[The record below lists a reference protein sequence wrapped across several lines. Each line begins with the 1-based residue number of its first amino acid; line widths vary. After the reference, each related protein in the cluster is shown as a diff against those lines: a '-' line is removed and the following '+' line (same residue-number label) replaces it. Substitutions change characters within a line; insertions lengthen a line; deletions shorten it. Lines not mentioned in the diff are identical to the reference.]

1 MGSRHIPLEEQGRIL
16 SGPTAGIAVICV
28 SLSAV
33 VCVGLSLSAA
43 LHIFGGFAW
52 APMLQETG
60 FGTSQTGGAAS
71 TSSFRLT
78 AWNVMMPI
86 FLLAITLLTFRSWR
100 KRSSA
105 EDQ

>member
-1 MGSRHIPLEEQGRIL
+1 MGSRHIPMEEQGRIL
-16 SGPTAGIAVICV
+16 SGPTTGIAVICV

-33 VCVGLSLSAA
+33 ACVGLSLSAA
-43 LHIFGGFAW
+43 LHIFGGFSS
-52 APMLQETG
+52 APMLQGTG

-71 TSSFRLT
+71 TSSVWLR

-100 KRSSA
+100 KHERTNN
-105 EDQ
+105 Q